1 MTVLQRLEGS
11 AYRDGR
17 LVCARVTITVTT
29 EAPSARHVLVRFA
42 EGVDQQLR
50 GELQRLMARR
60 GAFAARLA
68 DQLDPVQIE
77 GRDAA
82 GDLRWRLT
90 GRLERPAAQ
99 YWPPTDTEFWLRES
113 NEPFTLAAS
122 LRAW

>member
-1 MTVLQRLEGS
+1 VTVLQRLEGS

-17 LVCARVTITVTT
+17 LVCERVVLTVVAD
-29 EAPSARHVLVRFA
+29 APTARHVLVRFA

-60 GAFAARLA
+60 GAFAMRLA
-68 DQLDPVQIE
+68 ERLDPVE
-77 GRDAA
+77 VVGRDAD
-82 GDLRWRLT
+82 GGLQWRLV

-113 NEPFTLAAS
+113 GQRSAPPAS

>member
-1 MTVLQRLEGS
+1 MTVLRRLEGS

-17 LVCARVTITVTT
+17 LVCSRVVVTVVAD
-29 EAPSARHVLVRFA
+29 APSARHVLVRFA
-42 EGVDQQLR
+42 GGVDQQLR

-60 GAFAARLA
+60 GAFAMRLA
-68 DQLDPVQIE
+68 QKLDPVEVVGRNAE
-77 GRDAA
+77 G
-82 GDLRWRLT
+82 GLQWRLV

-113 NEPFTLAAS
+113 TERSAPPAS